1 MKKDRKLVL
10 ETGQVFEGNAFGAD
24 AERVAE
30 LVYNTAVV
38 GYQETLSDPSNM
50 EYIMVMGYPVIGSYG
65 LTDEDYESSEL
76 TISGLVVREYTKYPS
91 NFRYTHELAERMDE
105 NGVPGI
111 SGVDT
116 REIVRILKENGSMRA
131 MIANIDTPV
140 EECLKKIKEYSVPK
154 DVVSKIS
161 TKKVWYSR
169 TLNYKYTVACIDL
182 GLKRSLIKMLK
193 DLSCNVVVLPYN
205 ATIETIMKYK
215 PNGLFISDGPSN
227 PYDIENV
234 IDTIN
239 QLKGKMPILGV
250 GLGQEI
256 IELAYGAKL
265 YKQKIGHNGC
275 NIPVRNL
282 KTNKI
287 EITSQ
292 NDQYAVDA
300 ESLKST
306 GLVATHQNVIDGII
320 TGVEDKKMKVIGVQY
335 NPAPTGDDDF
345 VFSRFIKLMGGKK
358 NA

>member
-1 MKKDRKLVL
+1 MNNKKLVL
-10 ETGQVFEGNAFGAD
+10 ETGEVFLGKGFGANT
-24 AERVAE
+24 ERVAE

-38 GYQETLSDPSNM
+38 GYQEAFSDPSNL

-65 LTDEDYESSEL
+65 LTDEDYESNEL
-76 TISGLVVREYTKYPS
+76 TISGLVVREYSKYPS
-91 NFRYTHELAERMDE
+91 NFRYTHELDERMDE

-111 SGVDT
+111 SGLDT
-116 REIVRILKENGSMRA
+116 RELVRIINEKGSMRA
-131 MIANIDTPV
+131 MIANIDTPT

-154 DVVSKIS
+154 DVVAKIS

-169 TLNYKYTVACIDL
+169 TVNYKYTIACIDL
-182 GLKRSLIKMLK
+182 GLKKSLIAMLK
-193 DLSCNVVVLPYN
+193 DLGCNVVVLPYN
-205 ATIETIMKYK
+205 ANIEQILKYK

-227 PYDIENV
+227 PYDIDNV
-234 IDTIN
+234 IETIN
-239 QLKGKMPILGV
+239 TLKGKMPILGV

-265 YKQKIGHNGC
+265 YKQKVGHNGC

-292 NDQYAVDA
+292 NDQYAVDV
-300 ESLKST
+300 ESLKKT
-306 GLVATHQNVIDGII
+306 ELKPTHQNVIDGII
-320 TGVEDKKMKVIGVQY
+320 TGVEDSKNKVIAVQF
-335 NPAPTGDDDF
+335 NPAPTSDDEY
-345 VFSRFIKLMGGKK
+345 VFKRFINLIGGKK

>member
-1 MKKDRKLVL
+1 MNNRKLVL
-10 ETGQVFEGNAFGAD
+10 ENGKVFEGKGFGANT
-24 AERVAE
+24 ERVAE
-30 LVYNTAVV
+30 IVYNTAVV
-38 GYQETLSDPSNM
+38 GYQESLSDPSNL

-65 LTDEDYESSEL
+65 LTDEDYESQEL
-76 TISGLVVREYTKYPS
+76 TVSGLVVREYSKYPS
-91 NFRYTHELAERMDE
+91 NFRYTHELDERMDE

-111 SGVDT
+111 EGVDT
-116 REIVRILKENGSMRA
+116 REIVRIIKEEGSMRA
-131 MIANIDTPV
+131 MIADISTPTS
-140 EECLKKIKEYSVPK
+140 ECLLKIQNYSVPK
-154 DVVSKIS
+154 DVVARIS

-215 PNGLFISDGPSN
+215 PDGLFISDGPSN

-234 IDTIN
+234 IETIN
-239 QLKGKMPILGV
+239 LLKGKMPILGV

-265 YKQKIGHNGC
+265 YKQKVGHNGC
-275 NIPVRNL
+275 NVPVRNL

-292 NDQYAVDA
+292 NDQYALDA
-300 ESLKST
+300 DSLKDT
-306 GLVATHQNVIDGII
+306 KLVATHQNVIDGII
-320 TGVEDKKMKVIGVQY
+320 TGVEDLDNKVIAVQY
-335 NPAPTGDDDF
+335 NPAPTDDNDYVFKRF
-345 VFSRFIKLMGGKK
+345 VDLMGGKK

>member
-1 MKKDRKLVL
+1 MNNKKLVL
-10 ETGQVFEGNAFGAD
+10 ESGEVFLGTAFGANT
-24 AERVAE
+24 ERVAE

-38 GYQETLSDPSNM
+38 GYQETLSDPSNL

-65 LTDEDYESSEL
+65 LTDEDYESNEL
-76 TISGLVVREYTKYPS
+76 TISGLVVREYSKYPS
-91 NFRYTHELAERMDE
+91 NFRYTHELDERMDE

-111 SGVDT
+111 SGLDT
-116 REIVRILKENGSMRA
+116 RELVRIIKEKGSMRA
-131 MIANIDTPV
+131 MIANIDTPT
-140 EECLKKIKEYSVPK
+140 EECLKKIKEYNVPK

-182 GLKRSLIKMLK
+182 GLKKSLIKMLK
-193 DLSCNVVVLPYN
+193 DLGCNVVVLPYN
-205 ATIETIMKYK
+205 ASIETILKYK

-227 PYDIENV
+227 PYDINNV

-239 QLKGKMPILGV
+239 TLKGKMPILGV
-250 GLGQEI
+250 GLGQEV

-265 YKQKIGHNGC
+265 YKQKVGHNGC

-282 KTNKI
+282 KTNRI

-292 NDQYAVDA
+292 NDQYAVDV
-300 ESLKST
+300 ESLKNT
-306 GLVATHQNVIDGII
+306 DLKPTHQNVIDGII
-320 TGVEDKKMKVIGVQY
+320 TGVEDTKNKVIAVQF
-335 NPAPTGDDDF
+335 NPAPTNDEEY
-345 VFSRFIKLMGGKK
+345 VFKRFINLLGGKK

>member
-1 MKKDRKLVL
+1 MNNRKLVL
-10 ETGQVFEGNAFGAD
+10 ENGKVFEGEAFGAD
-24 AERVAE
+24 AEKVAE
-30 LVYNTAVV
+30 IVYNTSVV
-38 GYQETLSDPSNM
+38 GYQETFSDPSNL

-65 LTDEDYESSEL
+65 LTDEDYESQDL
-76 TISGLVVREYTKYPS
+76 TISGLVVREYSKYPS

-105 NGVPGI
+105 NNIPGI

-116 REIVRILKENGSMRA
+116 REILRIIKEEGSMRA

-140 EECLKKIKEYSVPK
+140 DVCLKKIKEYSVPK
-154 DVVSKIS
+154 DVVARIS

-205 ATIETIMKYK
+205 ATIDTIMKYK

-227 PYDIENV
+227 PYDVCDV
-234 IDTIN
+234 IKTIN
-239 QLKGKMPILGV
+239 ELKGKMPILGV

-265 YKQKIGHNGC
+265 YKQKVGHNGS

-282 KTNKI
+282 KTKKI

-292 NDQYAVDA
+292 NDQYAVDSK
-300 ESLKST
+300 SLENT
-306 GLVATHQNVIDGII
+306 ELTATHENVIDGII
-320 TGVEDKKMKVIGVQY
+320 TGVEDKKNKVIAVQY
-335 NPAPTGDDDF
+335 NPAPSDSEDYVFKRF
-345 VFSRFIKLMGGKK
+345 VNLMGGKK

>member
-1 MKKDRKLVL
+1 MNNKKLVL
-10 ETGQVFEGNAFGAD
+10 ESGEVFLGTAFGANT
-24 AERVAE
+24 ESVAE

-38 GYQETLSDPSNM
+38 GYQETLSDPSNL

-65 LTDEDYESSEL
+65 LTDEDYESNEL
-76 TISGLVVREYTKYPS
+76 TISGLVVREYSKYPS
-91 NFRYTHELAERMDE
+91 NFRYTHELDERMDE

-111 SGVDT
+111 SGLDT
-116 REIVRILKENGSMRA
+116 RELVRIIKEKGSMRA
-131 MIANIDTPV
+131 MIANIDTPT
-140 EECLKKIKEYSVPK
+140 EECLKKIKEYNVPK

-182 GLKRSLIKMLK
+182 GLKKSLIKMLK
-193 DLSCNVVVLPYN
+193 DLGCNVVVLPYN
-205 ATIETIMKYK
+205 ASIETILKYK

-227 PYDIENV
+227 PYDINNV

-239 QLKGKMPILGV
+239 TLKGKMPILGV
-250 GLGQEI
+250 GLGQEV

-265 YKQKIGHNGC
+265 YKQKVGHNGC

-282 KTNKI
+282 KTNRI

-292 NDQYAVDA
+292 NDQYAVDV
-300 ESLKST
+300 ESLKNT
-306 GLVATHQNVIDGII
+306 DLKPTHQNVIDGII
-320 TGVEDKKMKVIGVQY
+320 TGVEDTKNKVIAVQF
-335 NPAPTGDDDF
+335 NPAPTNDEEY
-345 VFSRFIKLMGGKK
+345 VFKRFINLLGGKK

>member
-1 MKKDRKLVL
+1 MKRKLVL
-10 ETGQVFEGNAFGAD
+10 ENGLVFEGEAFGSTN
-24 AERVAE
+24 ERIAE
-30 LVYNTAVV
+30 LVYNTSVV
-38 GYQETLSDPSNM
+38 GYQETFSDPSNL
-50 EYIMVMGYPVIGSYG
+50 EYIMVMSYPVIGSYG
-65 LTDEDYESSEL
+65 LTDEDYESNEL
-76 TISGLVVREYTKYPS
+76 TISGLIVREYSKYPS

-116 REIVRILKENGSMRA
+116 REIVRILKEQGSMRA
-131 MIANIDTPV
+131 MICDIDRDLSV
-140 EECLKKIKEYSVPK
+140 CLSMIRKYNVPK
-154 DVVSKIS
+154 DIVSKIS

-169 TLNYKYTVACIDL
+169 TLNYKYTIACIDL
-182 GLKRSLIKMLK
+182 GLKKSLIKMLK

-205 ATIETIMKYK
+205 STIETIMKYK
-215 PNGLFISDGPSN
+215 PDGLFISDGPSN
-227 PYDIENV
+227 PYDVKDIVE
-234 IDTIN
+234 TIKT
-239 QLKGKMPILGV
+239 LKGKLPILGV
-250 GLGQEI
+250 GLGQEV

-265 YKQKIGHNGC
+265 YKQKVGHNGC

-306 GLVATHQNVIDGII
+306 GLTATHQNVIDGII
-320 TGVEDKKMKVIGVQY
+320 TGVEDKKSKVIAVQY

-345 VFSRFIKLMGGKK
+345 VFARFIKLMGGKK